1 MYLLDPSAIAI
12 ILRRF
17 QEKSVEAL
25 EGKITLDLARYELGN
40 VILKECALEG
50 SMSLDEA
57 ASKAEGI
64 AKILEIMKSEKIE
77 SSKDFREVMNL
88 ATRLKLTFYAAS
100 YLHVAK
106 NKGLTLTTE
115 DVELGQKA
123 KHINI
128 KTVTVSEL
136 SNLQPK
142 NVEL

>member
-1 MYLLDPSAIAI
+1 MRL
-12 ILRRF
+12 
-17 QEKSVEAL
+17 QV
-25 EGKITLDLARYELGN
+25 
-40 VILKECALEG
+40 
-50 SMSLDEA
+50 
-57 ASKAEGI
+57 KAEGI

-88 ATRLKLTFYAAS
+88 ATRLKLTFYGAS